1 MYCAIESI
9 SSKFYILYRVLC
21 YCIYLKYII
30 YSVSLRVPGSYSP
43 PWRHQREGFK
53 RTSKGGILSN
63 HYYNG
68 QDLLYDFTLVL
79 IDIYHIV
86 LISLFPTPFDH
97 FHFPVISSP
106 TWLLSCQCAINRSR
120 LGWMRRR
127 WKTPRQFLLIS
138 IRWIIS
144 TNKLTC

>member
-68 QDLLYDFTLVL
+68 QDLLYHFTLVV
-79 IDIYHIV
+79 IHRY
-86 LISLFPTPFDH
+86 ISDRAH
-97 FHFPVISSP
+97 FTFSDTIWSLSLSP
-106 TWLLSCQCAINRSR
+106 ICRTQIMTLAETASYLVCLTLKMQ
-120 LGWMRRR
+120 LY
-127 WKTPRQFLLIS
+127 TVYS
-138 IRWIIS
+138 I
-144 TNKLTC
+144 